1 MPRMLHGA
9 FVRLD
14 ALEAVGTILASRQPA
29 LAAETRQRA
38 MDLQAFDFLF
48 PELQDDPANLL
59 PESAQTPQD
68 LIALGQAMGEPP
80 QGGAGDP
87 GDADIPAAY
96 TYFGQ
101 FLDHD
106 ITLDAG
112 SAPLAN
118 LLSPGLTPL
127 PPDSIPDNIRNV
139 RTGTLDLDSVYGQ
152 GPTDDANAVVP
163 YDGDTLR
170 LGKVTSLNGQ
180 QKPILRP
187 PGKDD
192 NNDLPRE
199 PRSADP
205 AHDRAARI
213 GDPRN
218 DENTIVAQ
226 LHLAFLRAHNALVDD
241 GNSFKKTQRLLRQHY
256 QHIVVHDFLKRVADP
271 AIVDD
276 IVDNGNQVFDP
287 ARRDFFMPVEF
298 SFAAYRFGHSMA
310 RAAYNFNLNFNQSG
324 QPGTVPASF
333 QLLFT
338 FTALM
343 GELGFGQGTD
353 TLPDNWIAEWE
364 NLVDHG
370 QPFDRARRIDTQLAP
385 ALFGLRNELGIQLA
399 GLGSHLAVRNLLRGY
414 LVRMPTGQAVAQA
427 LGKTPLTP
435 AEMQA
440 AAGSSQVLAL
450 QNGGFLSRTPLWY
463 YVLAEAAHG
472 GGQRLGPVGST
483 IVAEVL
489 IGLVRRSPDSILK
502 GKKKWSPSLPSSDPG
517 TFKLAD
523 LLRLAGSL
531 P

>member
-1 MPRMLHGA
+1 MAHGA

-14 ALEAVGTILASRQPA
+14 ALEAVGDVLASRQPE
-29 LAAETRQRA
+29 LAEAARPRA

-48 PELQDDPANLL
+48 PQLQDDPANLL
-59 PESAQTPQD
+59 LESAQTPPD
-68 LIALGQAMGEPP
+68 LVALGQTMGEPP
-80 QGGAGDP
+80 PGGAGDP

-118 LLSPGLTPL
+118 LMSPGLMPL
-127 PPDSIPDNIRNV
+127 PRDSIPENIRNV

-152 GPTDDANAVVP
+152 GPTSDPNPVVP
-163 YDGDTLR
+163 YDGDKLK
-170 LGKVTSLNGQ
+170 LGKVTGLNGQ
-180 QKPILRP
+180 VRPTLRP

-192 NNDLPRE
+192 DNDLPRE
-199 PRSADP
+199 PRGSDP

-241 GNSFKKTQRLLRQHY
+241 GDNFKKAQRLLRQHY
-256 QHIVVHDFLKRVADP
+256 QHIVVHDFLKRIADP
-271 AIVDD
+271 AIVND

-287 ARRDFFMPVEF
+287 TGRDFFMPVEF

-310 RAAYNFNLNFNQSG
+310 RAAYNFNLNFNHSG
-324 QPGTVPASF
+324 QPGTFPASF
-333 QLLFT
+333 ELLFT
-338 FTALM
+338 FTALT
-343 GELGFGQGTD
+343 GQLGFGQGTD

-364 NLVDHG
+364 NLIDDG
-370 QPFDRARRIDTQLAP
+370 QPFDKARRIDTQLAP
-385 ALFGLRNELGIQLA
+385 ALFGLRDEVGTPLA
-399 GLGSHLAVRNLLRGY
+399 GLHSHLAVRNLLRGY

-427 LGKTPLTP
+427 LGITPLTP
-435 AEMQA
+435 AQIQA
-440 AAGSSQVLAL
+440 AAGSPSQVTVL
-450 QNGGFLSRTPLWY
+450 QSGGFLSRTPLWY

-472 GGQRLGPVGST
+472 GGQPLGPVGST
-483 IVAEVL
+483 ILAEVL

-502 GKKKWSPSLPSSDPG
+502 GNKQWKPSLPSSSPG
-517 TFKLAD
+517 AFELAD
-523 LLRLAGSL
+523 LLRLAGSM